1 MSVEQNITV
10 VSRLM
15 EEVINQ
21 AQVHILDE
29 VMALA
34 YLEHAG
40 LMKGKS
46 IAREDLKQIIWH
58 FRSAFPVWLET
69 IEYLIAQDDLVFRR
83 VLCHGTNTVRHT
95 GRPSTGKSVI
105 IVCCDVFRI
114 EESEIV
120 EHWGFDWVGMMKQL
134 TPTPVVA

>member
-15 EEVINQ
+15 EEVVNQ

-29 VMALA
+29 VMAPA

-46 IAREDLKQIIWH
+46 VAREDLKQIIWH

-69 IEYLIAQDDLVFRR
+69 IEYLIAQDNLVFRR
-83 VLCHGTNTVRHT
+83 VLCHGTNQPVEKVSKVELGNITVRMGDESST
-95 GRPSTGKSVI
+95 LICYGKMFSKNERP
-105 IVCCDVFRI
+105 
-114 EESEIV
+114 
-120 EHWGFDWVGMMKQL
+120 L
-134 TPTPVVA
+134 TNQQC